1 MDKRITMKKFKLTGV
16 LLFIFCLNSL
26 TLFAQDPTGFDDNV
40 EDVPTAPID
49 NWIPYMILLVIAYG
63 YVMLNKSKKVT
74 Q

>member
-1 MDKRITMKKFKLTGV
+1 MDKRIIMKKSKQNGI

-26 TLFAQDPTGFDDNV
+26 SFFAQEGTNFNDNV

-63 YVMLNKSKKVT
+63 CIISNKSKKVT